1 MTKTNKNILV
11 NVSIFLGLG
20 ILCWGLWN
28 VGGNN
33 IDNYCKTA
41 STYEQTKI
49 DYLLWCDIKN

>member
-1 MTKTNKNILV
+1 MTKTKKNFLV

-20 ILCWGLWN
+20 LLCYGLWN

-33 IDNYCKTA
+33 INNYCKTA

-49 DYLLWCDIKN
+49 DYILWCQN